1 MKFKEFEKEIEALEK
16 AGEVNPD
23 KRMELMDAALV
34 FQDAIQD
41 LVERMNELPDA
52 EINDGGE

>member
-52 EINDGGE
+52 EINEGGE